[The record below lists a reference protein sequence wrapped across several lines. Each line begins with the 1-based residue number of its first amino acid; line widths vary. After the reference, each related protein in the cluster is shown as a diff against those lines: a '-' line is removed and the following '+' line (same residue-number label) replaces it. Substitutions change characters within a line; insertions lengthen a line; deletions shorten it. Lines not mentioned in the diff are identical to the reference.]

1 MSGAEDARL
10 NAGLKKESKLSV
22 TEEEHNVQSRQE
34 AGWWSRTQSAVL
46 PAPAT
51 LIRKVD
57 RIIVSMFYATVTR
70 ENLEHL
76 LVIDRTEHLALF
88 QSVS

>member
-34 AGWWSRTQSAVL
+34 S
-46 PAPAT
+46 AT
-51 LIRKVD
+51 LQRASAK
-57 RIIVSMFYATVTR
+57 
-70 ENLEHL
+70 
-76 LVIDRTEHLALF
+76 
-88 QSVS
+88 Q